1 MSGIRLLLV
10 DDEPQVCAAMGELL
24 TSYPAF
30 RVVGEAHSR
39 EEALNLLEKQG
50 AEAVFTDIQMDG
62 GSGFELAEEIH
73 ARSPETLVVFLTG
86 YANFALEGYVYGPVD
101 FLVKPVSPE
110 RLEQTLAR
118 IEARLAQRQRPA
130 EHSRLGLPTEDGYRL
145 VDPEDIG
152 WLEKDARRVKVIWKD
167 GSWVHTGKS
176 MQELEEMFSDYG
188 FFRCHQSYLV
198 PVRNI
203 SSIQKESFGRTYQLR
218 LLGGETLQ
226 LSRQKYYELK
236 ELLQKQGK

>member
-1 MSGIRLLLV
+1 MDEIRLFLV
-10 DDEPQVCAAMGELL
+10 DDESQICETMRTLL
-24 TSYPAF
+24 AQYPAF
-30 RVVGEAHSR
+30 TVVGEAHSR
-39 EEALNLLEKQG
+39 QEALSFLEVQR

-86 YANFALEGYVYGPVD
+86 YANFALEGYIYGPVD
-101 FLVKPVSPE
+101 FLVKPVSHE

-118 IEARLAQRQRPA
+118 IETRLAQMQQPKG
-130 EHSRLGLPTEDGYRL
+130 HSRLGLPTEDGYRL
-145 VDPEDIG
+145 VDPEEIA
-152 WLEKDARRVKVIWKD
+152 WLEKDARRVKVVWKD
-167 GSWVHTGKS
+167 GTWAHTGKS
-176 MQELEEMFSDYG
+176 MQELEEMLGDYG

-198 PVRNI
+198 PLGNI

-236 ELLQKQGK
+236 DLLQK